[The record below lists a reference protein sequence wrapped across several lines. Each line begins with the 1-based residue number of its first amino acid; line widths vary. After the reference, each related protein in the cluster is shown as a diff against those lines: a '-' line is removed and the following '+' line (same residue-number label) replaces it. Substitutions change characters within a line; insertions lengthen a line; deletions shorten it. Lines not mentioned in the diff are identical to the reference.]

1 MHRRPCFRYSRDYH
15 SGWYQVFGINIFLPV
30 FWVCIGGVVKILL
43 RVLAICAF
51 CLAAGVSAEEK
62 LTNKDIVVRFYTAA
76 FIDRNLEAARVY
88 LSDGYIQHNPSVK
101 SGGAAFLE
109 FAKGIHARN
118 PNSKIII
125 KRVIAENDLVVLHML
140 SKPRP
145 EGPEMAVVDIFR
157 VENGKV
163 IEHWDVKQEVP
174 TIESIN
180 GNPFI

>member
-1 MHRRPCFRYSRDYH
+1 MNSLIKISLVCLLLFAMNGRA
-15 SGWYQVFGINIFLPV
+15 QQAPV
-30 FWVCIGGVVKILL
+30 GTL
-43 RVLAICAF
+43 
-51 CLAAGVSAEEK
+51 S
-62 LTNKDIVVRFYTAA
+62 NKEIVVRFYTAA
-76 FIDRNLEAARVY
+76 FITRNLDEAKLY
-88 LSDGYIQHNPSVK
+88 LSDTYIQHNPSVK

-118 PNSKIII
+118 PNPKIVI
-125 KRVIAENDLVVLHML
+125 KRVIAEDDLVVLHML

-145 EGPEMAVVDIFR
+145 DGPEMAVVDIFR

-163 IEHWDVKQEVP
+163 AEHWDVKQEVP